1 MKSKICFL
9 LLSIISLVNV
19 ISVAQ
24 FSVNYLTEYH
34 PHINKAESF
43 LIEYDYADAL
53 VQYDSA
59 FTNVERGFM
68 KDYFNA
74 AVCATYLGEV
84 DKTFDY
90 LLKVASK
97 GISLDFIK
105 AEVAFSSIQ
114 RTDQWRDFELKY
126 LEERRKFEEQLDT
139 TYQKEINTI
148 VARDQWFRKK
158 NAETFADT
166 IATIDLQNAFWLRD
180 LIEEKGFP
188 GEDEIGCGTNGFP
201 VLQYDFYDVIRRQ
214 TPESQ
219 AVNFSNQLMAAA
231 RNGKILPHFA
241 AHIMATING
250 NDVFFARNIYKIL
263 VNETPEFQNLPFG
276 DLLNEWIYVNLDEE
290 TERSINELRLQNGM
304 ETLPD
309 YRKKILFS
317 LDDNKFLLPYRAL
330 AGMWYIT
337 DPDVAATYVEG
348 AIRAENYK

>member
-1 MKSKICFL
+1 MKFRSYILL
-9 LLSIISLVNV
+9 LLSLLGSI

-24 FSVNYLTEYH
+24 SSANYLTDYH
-34 PHINKAESF
+34 PHINKAESL
-43 LIEYDYADAL
+43 LIEYDYYNAL
-53 VQYDSA
+53 VHYDSA
-59 FTNVERGFM
+59 FANVERGFM

-74 AVCATYLGEV
+74 AVCATYLGEA
-84 DKTFDY
+84 DQTFDY

-97 GISLDFIK
+97 GISLDFVK
-105 AEVAFSSIQ
+105 SEVAFSSIQ
-114 RTDQWRDFELKY
+114 KTDKWRDFELKY
-126 LEERRKFEEQLDT
+126 LEERRKFEEQLNI

-148 VARDQWFRKK
+148 AARDKWFREK

-166 IATIDLQNAFWLRD
+166 IATIDLQNALWLRD

-188 GEDEIGCGTNGFP
+188 GEDEIGCGAGGFP

-219 AVNFSNQLMAAA
+219 VVNFSNQLMTAA

-250 NDVFFARNIYKIL
+250 NDVFFARNVYKII
-263 VNETPEFQNLPFG
+263 VDETPEFQDLPFS
-276 DLLNEWIYVNLDEE
+276 DLLNEWIYVELDEDS
-290 TERSINELRLQNGM
+290 ERSINELRLQNGM
-304 ETLPD
+304 EMLKD

-317 LDDNKFLLPYRAL
+317 LNDNKFLLPYRAL

-337 DPDVAATYVEG
+337 DPDVAATYVDG
-348 AIRAENYK
+348 AIRVEKD

>member
-1 MKSKICFL
+1 MKFRSCALFL
-9 LLSIISLVNV
+9 FLVLSNGIA
-19 ISVAQ
+19 SVAQ
-24 FSVNYLTEYH
+24 SVNYLTDYH
-34 PHINKAESF
+34 PYINKAESF
-43 LIEYDYADAL
+43 LIEYDYANAL
-53 VQYDSA
+53 VYYDSA
-59 FTNVERGFM
+59 FVNVERGFM

-74 AVCATYLGEV
+74 AVCATYLGEA
-84 DKTFDY
+84 DQTFAY

-97 GISLDFIK
+97 GISLDFVK
-105 AEVAFSSIQ
+105 GEVAFSSIQ
-114 RTDQWRDFELKY
+114 QTSKWRDFELKY
-126 LEERRKFEEQLDT
+126 LGERRKFKEQLDT

-148 VARDQWFRKK
+148 VARDRWFRKK

-166 IATIDLQNAFWLRD
+166 IAIIDLQNAFWLRD

-214 TPESQ
+214 TPELQ
-219 AVNFSNQLMAAA
+219 AVNFSNQLMTAA

-241 AHIMATING
+241 AHIMAIING
-250 NDVFFARNIYKIL
+250 NDVFFARNVYKIL
-263 VNETPEFQNLPFG
+263 VDETPEFQNLPFG

-330 AGMWYIT
+330 ARMWYIT
-337 DPDVAATYVEG
+337 DPDVAATHVEG
-348 AIRAENYK
+348 AIRVEL

>member
-1 MKSKICFL
+1 LFVV
-9 LLSIISLVNV
+9 LSNSSA
-19 ISVAQ
+19 SVAQ
-24 FSVNYLTEYH
+24 SVNYLTDYH

-53 VQYDSA
+53 VYYDSA
-59 FTNVERGFM
+59 FVSAARGFM

-74 AVCATYLGEV
+74 AVCATYLGEA
-84 DKTFDY
+84 DQTFVY

-97 GISLDFIK
+97 GISLDFVK
-105 AEVAFSSIQ
+105 GEVAFSSIQ
-114 RTDQWRDFELKY
+114 QTNKWRDFELKY
-126 LEERRKFEEQLDT
+126 LRERRKFEEQLDT

-148 VARDQWFRKK
+148 VARDRWFRKK
-158 NAETFADT
+158 NTETFADT

-214 TPESQ
+214 TPELQ
-219 AVNFSNQLMAAA
+219 AVNFSNQLMTAA

-241 AHIMATING
+241 AYIMATING
-250 NDVFFARNIYKIL
+250 NDVFFARNVYKIL
-263 VNETPEFQNLPFG
+263 VDETPEFQNLPFG

-330 AGMWYIT
+330 ARMWYIT
-337 DPDVAATYVEG
+337 NPDVAATHVEG
-348 AIRAENYK
+348 AMRVENYK

>member
-1 MKSKICFL
+1 MKLFKL
-9 LLSIISLVNV
+9 LFFV
-19 ISVAQ
+19 ITFGNVAQ
-24 FSVNYLTEYH
+24 SQVNYLTTYH
-34 PHINKAESF
+34 PHVNKAEGF
-43 LIEYDYADAL
+43 LIESNYYDAL

-59 FTNVERGFM
+59 FANVERGFM

-74 AVCATYLGEV
+74 AVCATYLGEANQ
-84 DKTFDY
+84 TFNY

-126 LEERRKFEEQLDT
+126 LEERRKFEEQLNT
-139 TYQKEINTI
+139 VYQKEINTI
-148 VARDQWFRKK
+148 VARDKWFRER

-166 IATIDLQNAFWLRD
+166 IATIDLQNALWLRD

-188 GEDEIGCGTNGFP
+188 GEDEIGCGANGFP

-219 AVNFSNQLMAAA
+219 VVNFSNQLMTAA
-231 RNGKILPHFA
+231 RNGKIMPHFA
-241 AHIMATING
+241 AHIMSTING

-263 VNETPEFQNLPFG
+263 VDETPEFEDLPFG
-276 DLLNEWIYVNLDEE
+276 NLLNEWIYVELDED
-290 TERSINELRLQNGM
+290 TERTINELRLQNGM
-304 ETLPD
+304 ETLAE

-317 LDDNKFLLPYRAL
+317 LNDNKFLLPYRAL

-337 DPDVAATYVEG
+337 DPEVAATYVEG
-348 AIRAENYK
+348 AIRADEKKSKNN